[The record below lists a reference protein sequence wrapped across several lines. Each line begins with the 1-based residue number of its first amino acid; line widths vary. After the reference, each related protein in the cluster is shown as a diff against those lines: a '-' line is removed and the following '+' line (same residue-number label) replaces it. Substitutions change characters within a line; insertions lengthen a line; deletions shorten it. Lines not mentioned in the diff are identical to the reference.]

1 MTAPLTSLDRPNSYI
16 GRSLPRPNAKRLLA
30 GRGHYISDLRL
41 PRMLHAAFLRSPHAH
56 ARIVSI
62 KFEQARMVE
71 GVHLVATGA
80 DLAKI
85 CTPWIGTL
93 DHFKGMTSPP
103 QLPLPLD
110 RVVWAGQAVVAV
122 VAESRAIAEDALELI
137 EIEYEELPAVVDI
150 DSAREAGGPLV
161 NPGDANN
168 ICFRSQLDSG
178 TVDDAFAQAVHVVE
192 EEFTFGRHTAVT
204 LEPRAIVADY
214 DPAAGMLTVHH
225 GTQTPYQFQD
235 LYSRHYGI
243 PESRVRVVATDIGGS
258 FGMKL
263 HVYHEDMAVVGL
275 SILLG
280 CPVKYVADRIES
292 FVSDIHAR
300 DHRVR
305 ARMALDANGE
315 ILAMDVLDLT
325 AIGAFSTYP
334 RTSVVEG
341 NQVIRLI
348 GAPYRFKNYRATLEV
363 IFQNKVQTSQY
374 RAVGHP
380 IACAVTERLVDIAAA
395 KIGVDPLVIRAQ
407 NVIADDDYPQTS
419 PTGYRFEALSHQA
432 CLSRLREIMDY
443 DALRAEQVELRKR
456 GLYRGIG
463 IATFVEIT
471 NPSPAFYGVGGAR
484 ISSQDG
490 ATVSLTPSGEVRCLI
505 SVTEQGQ
512 GTEAIISQ
520 IVADQLGLAQEHVKV
535 ITGDTEVTPHGGATW
550 ACRGA
555 GIGGETALQAA
566 RALKRNILEIAAL
579 ILQEQTSAL
588 DIVDGEVVDAGTRN
602 QRMPIAEIAR
612 ISYFRSDT
620 LPPGTQ
626 AQLTVS
632 HHFAPQ
638 GYPFAFTNG
647 IQGCLLEVDV
657 ETGFV
662 KLLKHF
668 IVEDCGRVINPML
681 VDEQLRGGIVQG
693 LGAALFEECRY
704 SETGQLMNGS
714 LADYLVP
721 MPMEIPDIVIA
732 HVETPTADTVLGAKG
747 VGEAGTAAASA
758 CVLNAV
764 NDALAPFGATI
775 NSIPITPTKVLK
787 ALKRF

>member
-1 MTAPLTSLDRPNSYI
+1 MTAPLTPLDRPNSYI
-16 GRSLPRPNAKRLLA
+16 GRSVPRPNAKRLLA
-30 GRGHYISDLRL
+30 GRGRYVTDIRL

-56 ARIVSI
+56 ARIISI
-62 KFEQARMVE
+62 DADAARALA
-71 GVHLVATGA
+71 GVHLIATGA
-80 DLAKI
+80 DLARI
-85 CTPWIGTL
+85 CTPWTGTL
-93 DHFKGMTSPP
+93 DHFKGMTSEP

-122 VAESRAIAEDALELI
+122 VADSRALAEDALELI
-137 EIEYEELPAVVDI
+137 SVDYEELPAVVDL
-150 DSAREAGGPLV
+150 DEARQPGTPRA
-161 NPGDANN
+161 NPASQSN
-168 ICFRSQLDSG
+168 ICFRTQLDSG
-178 TVDDAFAQAVHVVE
+178 GVDEVFVAAAHVIE
-192 EEFTFGRHTAVT
+192 QQFSFGRHTPVT

-214 DPAAGMLTVHH
+214 EPDSGMLTVHH
-225 GTQTPYQFQD
+225 ATQTPYQFQD
-235 LYSRHYGI
+235 LYSRHYNI
-243 PESRVRVVATDIGGS
+243 PEARVRVIAPDIGGS

-275 SILLG
+275 SMMLG
-280 CPVKYVADRIES
+280 RPVKYVADRIES

-300 DHRVR
+300 DHRVQ
-305 ARMALDANGE
+305 ARMAIDADGK
-315 ILAMDVLDLT
+315 ILAMDVHDAT

-348 GAPYRFKNYRATLEV
+348 GAPYGFTSYRAALEV
-363 IFQNKVQTSQY
+363 VFQNKVQTSQY

-380 IACAVTERLVDIAAA
+380 IACAVTERMVDIAAGRA
-395 KIGVDPLVIRAQ
+395 GLDPLAMRDR
-407 NVIADDDYPQTS
+407 NVIADDAYPLVS
-419 PTGYRFEALSHQA
+419 PTGYQFEALSHQA
-432 CLSRLREIMDY
+432 CLRRLREIMDY
-443 DALRAEQVELRKR
+443 DALRGEQAELRRR
-456 GLYRGIG
+456 GVHRGIG

-490 ATVSLTPSGEVRCLI
+490 ATISLTPTGEVRCAI

-512 GTEAIISQ
+512 GTEAIIGQ

-566 RALKRNILEIAAL
+566 RRLKANILAIAAL
-579 ILQEQTSAL
+579 VLQEQAAAL
-588 DIVDGEVVDAGTRN
+588 DIVDGQVVSAASRQPRLDV
-602 QRMPIAEIAR
+602 AEIAR
-612 ISYFRSDT
+612 IAYFRSDT

-647 IQGCLLEVDV
+647 IQGCSLEVDV
-657 ETGFV
+657 DTGFV
-662 KLLKHF
+662 KLLKHYV
-668 IVEDCGRVINPML
+668 VEDCGRIINPML
-681 VDEQLRGGIVQG
+681 VDEQLRGGVVQG

-704 SETGQLMNGS
+704 GETGQLLNGS

-721 MPMEIPDIVIA
+721 MAMEMPDIVID
-732 HVETPTADTVLGAKG
+732 HVETPTADTILGAKG
-747 VGEAGTAAASA
+747 CGEAGTAAASA

-764 NDALAPFGATI
+764 NDALTPFGASI
-775 NSIPITPTKVLK
+775 NTIPITPARILK
-787 ALKRF
+787 ALNRY